1 MSDIEIKS
9 EVSLIYVNFIMLTF
23 QSNLD
28 DTILDSVSYGQGER
42 RSDSWS
48 VRIYQIL
55 CSSTIQDCITRNK
68 QFCGLTCVGWIAQ
81 PSTFI
86 ICDASDDASDL
97 LEAPY
102 P

>member
-9 EVSLIYVNFIMLTF
+9 EVSRIYVNFIIVTF
-23 QSNLD
+23 QSDLD
-28 DTILDSVSYGQGER
+28 DRKNPILDSVSYGQGER
-42 RSDSWS
+42 QSDSWS
-48 VRIYQIL
+48 VHIYQIP

-68 QFCGLTCVGWIAQ
+68 QFCRVWIAQ
-81 PSTFI
+81 QSTFV
-86 ICDASDDASDL
+86 ICDASDDASNL